1 MYGKV
6 ITLFIITTM
15 KKKTQADV
23 FVFYVQDQSL
33 IDVKSLMQ

>member
-6 ITLFIITTM
+6 ITLFIITR

-23 FVFYVQDQSL
+23 FVFYVQAQSL